1 VADLASIESHLRKT
15 ALAYP
20 EAYEEK
26 PWGERVAKVKGKI
39 FLFAGVYKGS
49 LSVTTKIPASA
60 TLALSFPFAQPTG
73 YGLGKSG
80 WITSRFGPDDDV
92 PTDLLLE
99 WLDES
104 YRNVAPKKL
113 VKALEGG
120 AAAPSRP
127 TAATS
132 AGDVLVVGR
141 DSLRLRRAASALEE
155 RGLRVVLASPEDALD
170 KAPARPA
177 AVVIDLG
184 RTADDG
190 LELGAALAATAL
202 ARAPLV
208 FAGVRDAAMAR
219 EARKARPAS
228 CLREPPGDPAA
239 ADEVARIAARAT
251 RPAKRSAGRKARG
264 RTRPPKSSRR

>member
-20 EAYEEK
+20 DSYEEK
-26 PWGERVAKVKGKI
+26 PWGERVTKVKGKI
-39 FLFAGVYKGS
+39 FLFAGMYKGS
-49 LSVTTKIPASA
+49 LSVTTKIPSSA

-113 VKALEGG
+113 VKALDGR
-120 AAAPSRP
+120 AAAPVRP
-127 TAATS
+127 AAEKS

-141 DSLRLRRAASALEE
+141 DPLRLRRAASALEE
-155 RGLRVVLASPEDALD
+155 RGLRPVLATPEDALA

-190 LELGAALAATAL
+190 LELGAALGATAL

-219 EARKARPAS
+219 EARRTRPAS

-239 ADEVARIAARAT
+239 ADEVARIAGRAG
-251 RPAKRSAGRKARG
+251 RAGERSAARSRRG
-264 RTRPPKSSRR
+264 RALTRKSSRR

>member
-1 VADLASIESHLRKT
+1 MADLASIESQLRKT

-49 LSVTTKIPASA
+49 LSVTTKIPGSA

-80 WITSRFGPDDDV
+80 WITSRFAPGDDV

-113 VKALEGG
+113 IKALDEKKSAPAEKTTAKAEGE
-120 AAAPSRP
+120 
-127 TAATS
+127 
-132 AGDVLVVGR
+132 VLVVGR
-141 DSLRLRRAASALEE
+141 DPLRLKRAASALEA
-155 RGLRVVLASPEDALD
+155 RGLSVVLASPEDAID
-170 KAPARPA
+170 HAPKKPA
-177 AVVIDLG
+177 AIVIDLG

-190 LELGAALAATAL
+190 LELASTLASTAL
-202 ARAPLV
+202 SRAPIV

-219 EARKARPAS
+219 KARKTKPAS
-228 CLREPPGDPAA
+228 CLREPPGDDAA
-239 ADEVARIAARAT
+239 ADEVARVAGRAARAN
-251 RPAKRSAGRKARG
+251 RKKKPARA
-264 RTRPPKSSRR
+264 